1 MGTSTTT
8 SRPRVDSGSTNGNVP
23 PIAPPNLANG
33 REAQYLRRVK
43 ELEEEVRNLRN
54 ENEKNVCLS

>member
-1 MGTSTTT
+1 MGASTTT
-8 SRPRVDSGSTNGNVP
+8 SRPRVDSGSTNTNV
-23 PIAPPNLANG
+23 PPNLANG